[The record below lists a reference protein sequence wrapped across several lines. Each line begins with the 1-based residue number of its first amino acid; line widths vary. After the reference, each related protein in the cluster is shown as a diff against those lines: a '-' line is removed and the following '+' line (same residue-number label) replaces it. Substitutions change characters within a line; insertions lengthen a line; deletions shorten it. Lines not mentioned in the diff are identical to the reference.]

1 MGQTAFSRIVPLAFA
16 AGLNVY
22 ATVAVIGLCVHFNLV
37 PLPAEYRAFDHP
49 LVIGAAIAMFAIEFV
64 ADKVPWVDSL
74 WDAAHTII
82 RPLGGALIAVT
93 ALGDASPS
101 MTALAALLGGATA
114 LTTHVTKAGTR
125 AAANTSPEPFSNWFL
140 SLGEDVIAV
149 TISYGALAHPFVA
162 LAVAAMLL
170 VVILASATY
179 LIRALRRQFTR
190 RRSGA
195 P

>member
-1 MGQTAFSRIVPLAFA
+1 
-16 AGLNVY
+16 
-22 ATVAVIGLCVHFNLV
+22 
-37 PLPAEYRAFDHP
+37 
-49 LVIGAAIAMFAIEFV
+49 
-64 ADKVPWVDSL
+64 
-74 WDAAHTII
+74 
-82 RPLGGALIAVT
+82 
-93 ALGDASPS
+93 
-101 MTALAALLGGATA
+101 
-114 LTTHVTKAGTR
+114 
-125 AAANTSPEPFSNWFL
+125 
-140 SLGEDVIAV
+140 V